1 MEASASVLAMEEE
14 LERYKERLAALQATA
29 AEHEEEL
36 NRLRAQRRASCG
48 SLGGSSSV
56 QREREII
63 FDPLNLN
70 PFPDNPAG
78 RQQRRRATKA
88 VLNEL
93 LRQCAHTRG
102 HAPVAPSSTA
112 EATISASVVKRRG
125 ILRTLFTRM
134 MDAREDV
141 SVVVDLLPKTLR
153 MKLRTLAYIVSR
165 LKRAFAI
172 LKRCGSKEAREN
184 YYVVSAAVVP
194 EPAADR
200 DMSGMMRRVTDELN
214 LPRAAGSVPHTQLAV
229 RAAWQKLVENT
240 APIAVGEQ
248 VECTQGIGTVEAL
261 DADGTITIKLSHGK
275 IVTFTSQGATLSLSF
290 SRLGTAIRL

>member
-14 LERYKERLAALQATA
+14 LQRYKECLAAAQATA
-29 AEHEEEL
+29 AELKKEL

-48 SLGGSSSV
+48 RLVGNSSV

-63 FDPLNLN
+63 FDPLNLT

-88 VLNEL
+88 VWKEL

-102 HAPVAPSSTA
+102 HAPVALSSTA

-125 ILRTLFTRM
+125 ILRTPFTRM

-153 MKLRTLAYIVSR
+153 MKLHTLAYFVSR

-184 YYVVSAAVVP
+184 YYVVSAAVVRAP
-194 EPAADR
+194 VRKRRRRAARVR
-200 DMSGMMRRVTDELN
+200 DG
-214 LPRAAGSVPHTQLAV
+214 RAAG
-229 RAAWQKLVENT
+229 RR
-240 APIAVGEQ
+240 
-248 VECTQGIGTVEAL
+248 
-261 DADGTITIKLSHGK
+261 D
-275 IVTFTSQGATLSLSF
+275 
-290 SRLGTAIRL
+290 